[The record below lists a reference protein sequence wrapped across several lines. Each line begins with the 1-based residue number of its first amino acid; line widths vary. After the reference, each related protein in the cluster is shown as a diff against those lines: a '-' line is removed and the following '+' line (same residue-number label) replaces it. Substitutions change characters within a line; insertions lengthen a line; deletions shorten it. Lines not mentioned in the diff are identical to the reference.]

1 MIYFQGPLS
10 FFCFIKCSDP
20 RTALEKSIK
29 ISHITLVN
37 QKKHYIYITKYTQIC

>member
-10 FFCFIKCSDP
+10 FFVSLSVL
-20 RTALEKSIK
+20 TALEKSIK

-37 QKKHYIYITKYTQIC
+37 QKKKYIYITKYTQIC